1 MNFLHQ
7 KINSCFVIKESANL
21 ELEDFWNT
29 IFSSIPFILG
39 KYIFMNWWNVGEDL
53 WMSFLWY
60 YHILH
65 VLPFFDNPAIGLKAK
80 VWQFQIGNIPKNC
93 DTLILPPNFYLNH
106 LQNCKWHHGHFR
118 FKMKTLVFRNKI
130 LNSFR
135 SFFPTWHGYNCVSSV
150 GVCISIVV
158 LLSIGISIYSVQ
170 VVVIII
176 NIIVN
181 IYYLSD
187 IDLLFQL
194 SIYIEFWYIF

>member
-1 MNFLHQ
+1 M
-7 KINSCFVIKESANL
+7 
-21 ELEDFWNT
+21 
-29 IFSSIPFILG
+29 
-39 KYIFMNWWNVGEDL
+39 
-53 WMSFLWY
+53 
-60 YHILH
+60 ILH
-65 VLPFFDNPAIGLKAK
+65 WFCP
-80 VWQFQIGNIPKNC
+80 
-93 DTLILPPNFYLNH
+93 TFYLNH

-194 SIYIEFWYIF
+194 CLYTLNFGMYIFWWHMMTNQNPQFRNFCKEKMFLQWRFLQLVMPLHAICHYYYILYCFLQQTIVGKNYIHSCKFT